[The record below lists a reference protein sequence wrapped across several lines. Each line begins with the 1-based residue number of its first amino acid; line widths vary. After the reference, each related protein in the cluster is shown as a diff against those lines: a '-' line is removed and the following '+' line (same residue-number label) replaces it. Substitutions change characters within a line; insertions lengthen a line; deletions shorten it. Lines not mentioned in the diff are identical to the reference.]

1 MSTQMQ
7 NNDFLLD
14 TINEAIDAGAD
25 AIATQ
30 YALQRLNEN
39 GSVNIQECATIYL
52 MAKEILTE
60 GNEDLI
66 PDNIELPEDDGELD
80 EEGEDLDVS
89 DLEGIVLPTA
99 DGGLMVIENGVLVP
113 YSEEA
118 AATPAG
124 EAPEAPEAGVD
135 PEELKESETNVEGSA
150 NEGSNVEGSADEGQN
165 ELNENTNAGENQ
177 DTQTIEESADL
188 SKHSS
193 VVQSLISQMNFS
205 KGGF

>member
-30 YALQRLNEN
+30 YALQKLNEN

-80 EEGEDLDVS
+80 EEDLDVS

-124 EAPEAPEAGVD
+124 EAPKA
-135 PEELKESETNVEGSA
+135 ELNESETNSEGSEIEA
-150 NEGSNVEGSADEGQN
+150 GEEAHEGS
-165 ELNENTNAGENQ
+165 ELNENTNTDVNSGV
-177 DTQTIEESADL
+177 QTIEESADL

>member
-30 YALQRLNEN
+30 YALQRLNET

-80 EEGEDLDVS
+80 EEDLDVS

-113 YSEEA
+113 YSEEP
-118 AATPAG
+118 AATPAN
-124 EAPEAPEAGVD
+124 A
-135 PEELKESETNVEGSA
+135 LNESETNVEGST
-150 NEGSNVEGSADEGQN
+150 DEGQN
-165 ELNENTNAGENQ
+165 ELNENTDAGKNP

>member
-30 YALQRLNEN
+30 YALQRLNET

-52 MAKEILTE
+52 MAKEVLTE

-99 DGGLMVIENGVLVP
+99 NGGLMVIENGVLVP
-113 YSEEA
+113 YSEEE
-118 AATPAG
+118 AATPAD
-124 EAPEAPEAGVD
+124 A
-135 PEELKESETNVEGSA
+135 LNESETNV
-150 NEGSNVEGSADEGQN
+150 EGQN
-165 ELNENTNAGENQ
+165 ELNENTDAGENP

>member
-1 MSTQMQ
+1 MSKQMQ

-118 AATPAG
+118 AATPA
-124 EAPEAPEAGVD
+124 APEAGVD
-135 PEELKESETNVEGSA
+135 PEELKESETNVEGS
-150 NEGSNVEGSADEGQN
+150 SDEGQN
-165 ELNENTNAGENQ
+165 ELNENTDAGENP

>member
-30 YALQRLNEN
+30 YALQRLNET

-52 MAKEILTE
+52 MAKEVLTE

-124 EAPEAPEAGVD
+124 EAPEAPEAPEAGVD
-135 PEELKESETNVEGSA
+135 PEELKESETNIEGST
-150 NEGSNVEGSADEGQN
+150 DEGQN
-165 ELNENTNAGENQ
+165 ELNENTDAGENQ

>member
-30 YALQRLNEN
+30 YALQRLNET

-124 EAPEAPEAGVD
+124 EAPEA
-135 PEELKESETNVEGSA
+135 ELNESETNSEGSEIEA
-150 NEGSNVEGSADEGQN
+150 GEEAHEGS
-165 ELNENTNAGENQ
+165 ELNENTNTDVNSGV
-177 DTQTIEESADL
+177 QTIEESADL

>member
-30 YALQRLNEN
+30 YALQRLNET

-52 MAKEILTE
+52 MAKEVLTE

-135 PEELKESETNVEGSA
+135 PEELKESETNVEGST
-150 NEGSNVEGSADEGQN
+150 DEGQN
-165 ELNENTNAGENQ
+165 ELNENTNAGKNQ
-177 DTQTIEESADL
+177 YTQTIEESADL

>member
-30 YALQRLNEN
+30 YALQRLNET

-52 MAKEILTE
+52 MAKEVLTE

-124 EAPEAPEAGVD
+124 EEASEN
-135 PEELKESETNVEGSA
+135 ELNESETNVEGS
-150 NEGSNVEGSADEGQN
+150 EIGSNGES
-165 ELNENTNAGENQ
+165 ELNENTGTEGDGVQ
-177 DTQTIEESADL
+177 SIEESADL

>member
-30 YALQRLNEN
+30 YALQRLNET

-52 MAKEILTE
+52 MAKEVLTE

-124 EAPEAPEAGVD
+124 VAPEAGVN
-135 PEELKESETNVEGSA
+135 PEELKESETNIEGST
-150 NEGSNVEGSADEGQN
+150 DEGQN
-165 ELNENTNAGENQ
+165 ELNENTDAGENP

>member
-30 YALQRLNEN
+30 YALQRLNET

-52 MAKEILTE
+52 MAKEVLTE

-99 DGGLMVIENGVLVP
+99 NGGLMVIENGVLVP

-118 AATPAG
+118 AATPAD
-124 EAPEAPEAGVD
+124 A
-135 PEELKESETNVEGSA
+135 LNESETNVEGST
-150 NEGSNVEGSADEGQN
+150 DEGQN
-165 ELNENTNAGENQ
+165 ELNENTDAGENP

>member
-52 MAKEILTE
+52 MAKEVLTE

-135 PEELKESETNVEGSA
+135 PEELKESETNVEGST
-150 NEGSNVEGSADEGQN
+150 NEGQN

>member
-60 GNEDLI
+60 GTEDLI
-66 PDNIELPEDDGELD
+66 PDNIELPEDDGGLN
-80 EEGEDLDVS
+80 EEDEDLDVS

-124 EAPEAPEAGVD
+124 EPAPEAP
-135 PEELKESETNVEGSA
+135 LNESETNVKGST
-150 NEGSNVEGSADEGQN
+150 DEGQN
-165 ELNENTNAGENQ
+165 ELNENTNAGENP

>member
-30 YALQRLNEN
+30 YALQRLNET

-135 PEELKESETNVEGSA
+135 PEELKESETNVEGST
-150 NEGSNVEGSADEGQN
+150 NEGQN

>member
-30 YALQRLNEN
+30 YALQRLNET

-66 PDNIELPEDDGELD
+66 PDNIELPEDDGGLD
-80 EEGEDLDVS
+80 EEDEDLDVS

-124 EAPEAPEAGVD
+124 EAPEAGVN
-135 PEELKESETNVEGSA
+135 PEELKESETNIEGST
-150 NEGSNVEGSADEGQN
+150 DEGQN

>member
-30 YALQRLNEN
+30 YALQRLNET

-52 MAKEILTE
+52 MAKEVLTE

-124 EAPEAPEAGVD
+124 EAPEA
-135 PEELKESETNVEGSA
+135 ELNESETNIEGSTD
-150 NEGSNVEGSADEGQN
+150 EGS
-165 ELNENTNAGENQ
+165 ELNENTNTDVDSGVQ
-177 DTQTIEESADL
+177 SIEESADL

>member
-30 YALQRLNEN
+30 YALQRLNET

-66 PDNIELPEDDGELD
+66 PDNIELPEDDGGLD

-124 EAPEAPEAGVD
+124 EAPEAGVN
-135 PEELKESETNVEGSA
+135 PEELKESETNIEGST
-150 NEGSNVEGSADEGQN
+150 NEGQN
-165 ELNENTNAGENQ
+165 ELNENTDAGENP

>member
-30 YALQRLNEN
+30 YALQRLNET

-52 MAKEILTE
+52 MAKEVLTE

-135 PEELKESETNVEGSA
+135 PEELKESETNVEGST
-150 NEGSNVEGSADEGQN
+150 NEGQN
-165 ELNENTNAGENQ
+165 ELNENTNTDVNSGV
-177 DTQTIEESADL
+177 QTIEESADL

>member
-30 YALQRLNEN
+30 YALQRLNET

-52 MAKEILTE
+52 MAKEVLTE

-118 AATPAG
+118 AATPA
-124 EAPEAPEAGVD
+124 AGVD
-135 PEELKESETNVEGSA
+135 PEELKESET
-150 NEGSNVEGSADEGQN
+150 NVEGSADEGQN

>member
-52 MAKEILTE
+52 MAKEVLTE

-118 AATPAG
+118 AATPAHK
-124 EAPEAPEAGVD
+124 ATSYAHPPDRPLSA
-135 PEELKESETNVEGSA
+135 SEVSA
-150 NEGSNVEGSADEGQN
+150 TLCGC
-165 ELNENTNAGENQ
+165 
-177 DTQTIEESADL
+177 
-188 SKHSS
+188 
-193 VVQSLISQMNFS
+193 
-205 KGGF
+205 

>member
-1 MSTQMQ
+1 MTGVQTCALPI
-7 NNDFLLD
+7 FLLD

-30 YALQRLNEN
+30 YALQRLNET

-52 MAKEILTE
+52 MAKEVLTE

-135 PEELKESETNVEGSA
+135 PEELKESETNVEGST
-150 NEGSNVEGSADEGQN
+150 NEGQN

>member
-30 YALQRLNEN
+30 YALQRLNET

-80 EEGEDLDVS
+80 EEDLDVS

-124 EAPEAPEAGVD
+124 EAPEA
-135 PEELKESETNVEGSA
+135 ELNESETNSEGSEIEA
-150 NEGSNVEGSADEGQN
+150 GEEAHEGS
-165 ELNENTNAGENQ
+165 ELNENTNTDVNSGV
-177 DTQTIEESADL
+177 QTIEESADL

>member
-113 YSEEA
+113 YSEEP

-124 EAPEAPEAGVD
+124 EEASGN
-135 PEELKESETNVEGSA
+135 ELNESETNVEGST
-150 NEGSNVEGSADEGQN
+150 DEGQN
-165 ELNENTNAGENQ
+165 ELNENTDAGENP
-177 DTQTIEESADL
+177 DTQTIEESADF

>member
-30 YALQRLNEN
+30 YALQRLNET

-52 MAKEILTE
+52 MAKEVLTE

-124 EAPEAPEAGVD
+124 EAPEAT
-135 PEELKESETNVEGSA
+135 LNESETNSEGSEIEA
-150 NEGSNVEGSADEGQN
+150 GEEAHEGS
-165 ELNENTNAGENQ
+165 ELNENTNTDVNSGV
-177 DTQTIEESADL
+177 QTIEESADL

>member
-30 YALQRLNEN
+30 YALQRLNET

-52 MAKEILTE
+52 MAKEVLTE

-124 EAPEAPEAGVD
+124 EAPEAGVN
-135 PEELKESETNVEGSA
+135 PEELKESETNVEGST
-150 NEGSNVEGSADEGQN
+150 DEGQN
-165 ELNENTNAGENQ
+165 ELNENTNAGENP
-177 DTQTIEESADL
+177 DTQTIEESADF

>member
-30 YALQRLNEN
+30 YALQRLNET

-52 MAKEILTE
+52 MAKEVLTE

-113 YSEEA
+113 YSEEE

-124 EAPEAPEAGVD
+124 EAPEA
-135 PEELKESETNVEGSA
+135 ELNESETNSEGSEIEA
-150 NEGSNVEGSADEGQN
+150 GEEAHEGS
-165 ELNENTNAGENQ
+165 ELNENTNTDVNSGV
-177 DTQTIEESADL
+177 QTIDESADL

>member
-30 YALQRLNEN
+30 YALQRLNET

-80 EEGEDLDVS
+80 EEDLDVS

-113 YSEEA
+113 YSEEP
-118 AATPAG
+118 AATPAN
-124 EAPEAPEAGVD
+124 A
-135 PEELKESETNVEGSA
+135 LNESETNVEGSA
-150 NEGSNVEGSADEGQN
+150 IEGQN
-165 ELNENTNAGENQ
+165 ELNENTNTDVDSGVQ
-177 DTQTIEESADL
+177 SIEESADL

>member
-30 YALQRLNEN
+30 YALQRLNET

-52 MAKEILTE
+52 MAKEVLTE

-113 YSEEA
+113 YSEEE
-118 AATPAG
+118 AATPAD
-124 EAPEAPEAGVD
+124 A
-135 PEELKESETNVEGSA
+135 LNESETNVEGST
-150 NEGSNVEGSADEGQN
+150 DEGQN
-165 ELNENTNAGENQ
+165 ELNENTDAGENQ
-177 DTQTIEESADL
+177 DTQNIEESADL

>member
-30 YALQRLNEN
+30 YALQRLNET

-80 EEGEDLDVS
+80 EEDLDVS

-135 PEELKESETNVEGSA
+135 PEELKESETNVEGST
-150 NEGSNVEGSADEGQN
+150 DEGQN

>member
-30 YALQRLNEN
+30 YALQRLNET

-60 GNEDLI
+60 GTEDLI
-66 PDNIELPEDDGELD
+66 PDNIELPEDDGGLN
-80 EEGEDLDVS
+80 EEDEDLDVS

-124 EAPEAPEAGVD
+124 EPAPEAP
-135 PEELKESETNVEGSA
+135 LNESETNVKGST
-150 NEGSNVEGSADEGQN
+150 DEGQN
-165 ELNENTNAGENQ
+165 ELNENTNAGENP

>member
-30 YALQRLNEN
+30 YALQRLNET

-80 EEGEDLDVS
+80 EEDLDVS

-99 DGGLMVIENGVLVP
+99 DGGLMVVENGVLVP

-118 AATPAG
+118 AATPA
-124 EAPEAPEAGVD
+124 APEAGVA
-135 PEELKESETNVEGSA
+135 PEELKESETNVEGST
-150 NEGSNVEGSADEGQN
+150 DEGQN
-165 ELNENTNAGENQ
+165 ELNENTDAGKNP

>member
-30 YALQRLNEN
+30 YALQRLNET

-52 MAKEILTE
+52 MAKEVLTE

-124 EAPEAPEAGVD
+124 EAPEAGVN
-135 PEELKESETNVEGSA
+135 PEELKESETNIEGST
-150 NEGSNVEGSADEGQN
+150 DEGQN
-165 ELNENTNAGENQ
+165 ELNENTNAGENT
-177 DTQTIEESADL
+177 DPQTIEESADL

>member
-30 YALQRLNEN
+30 YALQRLNET

-52 MAKEILTE
+52 MAKEVLTE

-66 PDNIELPEDDGELD
+66 PDNIELPEDDG
-80 EEGEDLDVS
+80 EGEDLDVS

-124 EAPEAPEAGVD
+124 EAPEAA
-135 PEELKESETNVEGSA
+135 LNESETNVEGST
-150 NEGSNVEGSADEGQN
+150 DEGQN

-177 DTQTIEESADL
+177 DPQTIEESADL

>member
-80 EEGEDLDVS
+80 EEDLDVS

-124 EAPEAPEAGVD
+124 EAPEA
-135 PEELKESETNVEGSA
+135 ELNESETNSEGSEIEA
-150 NEGSNVEGSADEGQN
+150 GEEAHEGS
-165 ELNENTNAGENQ
+165 ELNENTNTDVDSGV
-177 DTQTIEESADL
+177 QTIEESADL

>member
-52 MAKEILTE
+52 MAKEVLTE

-80 EEGEDLDVS
+80 EEDLDVS

-135 PEELKESETNVEGSA
+135 PEELKESETNVEGST
-150 NEGSNVEGSADEGQN
+150 NEGQN
-165 ELNENTNAGENQ
+165 ELNENTDAGENP
-177 DTQTIEESADL
+177 DTQTIEESADF